1 MTAERQDRFPCV
13 VHPEFEQEME
23 SIANRG
29 FNYEVS
35 IGRAL
40 KMIDD
45 LFVNPEEGIDPKE
58 SWLAM
63 PPADQGR
70 DRGLDLRCID
80 PDDGRITL
88 IATLRGRTLY
98 LASVGL
104 ATNKGRA
111 AAVLSAIKRVS
122 VPDWCPAK

>member
-1 MTAERQDRFPCV
+1 MATQERYPCV
-13 VHPEFEQEME
+13 IHPEFEKEME
-23 SIANRG
+23 ALADRG
-29 FNYEVS
+29 FNDEVS

-45 LFVNPEEGIDPKE
+45 LFVNPKEGIDPKD
-58 SWLAM
+58 SWGSM

-88 IATLRGRTLY
+88 VATLRGRTLY
-98 LASVGL
+98 LASAGL

-122 VPDWCPAK
+122 VPDWCPSK

>member
-1 MTAERQDRFPCV
+1 MAHRGCFQCV
-13 VHPEFEQEME
+13 IHPEFAQEME
-23 SIANRG
+23 GLANRG

-40 KMIDD
+40 AMIDD
-45 LFVNPEEGIDPKE
+45 RFVNPEEGEDPQAN
-58 SWLAM
+58 WAAL

-80 PDDGRITL
+80 PEDGRITL

-98 LASVGL
+98 LASAGP
-104 ATNKGRA
+104 ATTKGRA
-111 AAVLSAIKRVS
+111 AAVLAAIKRVS

>member
-1 MTAERQDRFPCV
+1 MAPRDRFPCV
-13 VHPEFEQEME
+13 IHREFEQEIE
-23 SIANRG
+23 ALADRG

-40 KMIDD
+40 AMIDD
-45 LFVNPEEGIDPKE
+45 RFVNPEEGMDPQA
-58 SWLAM
+58 SWVAL

-98 LASVGL
+98 LASAGL
-104 ATNKGRA
+104 ATTKGRA
-111 AAVLSAIKRVS
+111 AAVLAAIKRVS
-122 VPDWCPAK
+122 VPEWCPAK

>member
-1 MTAERQDRFPCV
+1 MSPQNRFPCV
-13 VHPEFEQEME
+13 IHAEFEREME
-23 SIANRG
+23 GLADRG

-45 LFVNPEEGIDPKE
+45 LFVNPEERIDPKE
-58 SWLAM
+58 SWQAM

-88 IATLRGRTLY
+88 LATLRGKTLY
-98 LASVGL
+98 LASAGL

-111 AAVLSAIKRVS
+111 AAVLAAIKRVS

>member
-1 MTAERQDRFPCV
+1 MAHRDRFACV
-13 VHPEFEQEME
+13 IHPEFDQELE
-23 SIANRG
+23 ALANRG

-40 KMIDD
+40 AMIDD
-45 LFVNPEEGIDPKE
+45 RFVNPEEGIDPQE
-58 SWLAM
+58 NWVAL

-98 LASVGL
+98 LASAGL
-104 ATNKGRA
+104 ATTKGRA
-111 AAVLSAIKRVS
+111 AAVLAAIKRVS
-122 VPDWCPAK
+122 VPEWCPAK

>member
-1 MTAERQDRFPCV
+1 
-13 VHPEFEQEME
+13 
-23 SIANRG
+23 
-29 FNYEVS
+29 
-35 IGRAL
+35 
-40 KMIDD
+40 
-45 LFVNPEEGIDPKE
+45 
-58 SWLAM
+58 M

-98 LASVGL
+98 LASAGL
-104 ATNKGRA
+104 ATTKGRA

>member
-1 MTAERQDRFPCV
+1 MAQQDRFPCV
-13 VHPEFEQEME
+13 IHPEFEQEME
-23 SIANRG
+23 ALADRG
-29 FNYEVS
+29 FNFEVS

-58 SWLAM
+58 SWLSM

-98 LASVGL
+98 LASAGL
-104 ATNKGRA
+104 STNKGRA
-111 AAVLSAIKRVS
+111 TAVLSAIKRVS